1 MTAIICDIT
10 KKAIP
15 NARRD
20 VNYIVV
26 MDKNLSLDA
35 NFDLNETVRVA
46 MGKEARYS
54 FMKYKKVFVETLRK
68 MSK

>member
-10 KKAIP
+10 KKVIP

-20 VNYIVV
+20 INYIVA

-35 NFDLNETVRVA
+35 NFDLNETVRAA

-54 FMKYKKVFVETLRK
+54 FIKYKKVFIEMLRK
-68 MSK
+68 MCK